1 MQFLHER
8 LSYGV
13 KHYKKTTPKLDGAIL
28 KNIVS
33 RFLSV
38 SLSVFVSL
46 SLSFSKKNASIL
58 VEATDTTMNKA

>member
-13 KHYKKTTPKLDGAIL
+13 KHYKKTTLKLDGAIL

-46 SLSFSKKNASIL
+46 SLSLFQ
-58 VEATDTTMNKA
+58 